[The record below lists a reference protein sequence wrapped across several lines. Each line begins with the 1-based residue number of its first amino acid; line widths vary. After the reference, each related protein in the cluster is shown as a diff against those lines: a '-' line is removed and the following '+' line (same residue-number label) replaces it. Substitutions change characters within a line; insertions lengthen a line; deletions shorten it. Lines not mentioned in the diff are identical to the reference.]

1 MGGGKGE
8 FSNEDQPAS
17 FSLFF
22 RGENSHASWMP
33 FPSSTT
39 VHQWCEILQPF
50 NAPSQLSRLIA
61 GRPRLCPSCSII
73 HHFPPVLSPPRPG
86 ASQHEDIPPPVFLG
100 GAKDSAGR
108 CQFCLLLSDQPM
120 KEGRFHA
127 PPRAKTARKWPSEQQ
142 DVLMAFPCLKKNYF
156 WEGDGEEASGGEGRN
171 GIPESVPWQ
180 EQEENMTV
188 TEDFSRVENT
198 YQMEAEVCII
208 FSDFGKMQNVC
219 NLLIEK
225 LGTSVTISPPHFYH
239 TPEAI
244 DTLRRQVCVAAVG
257 NTHRKA
263 QEVCRLFGQSLGKPL
278 LIREEETKEW
288 GGHVDSHLSKSP
300 DSLTLQ
306 ERIQNATAYA
316 SCRVFAVFEIKGK
329 ENRRNKLL

>member
-1 MGGGKGE
+1 
-8 FSNEDQPAS
+8 
-17 FSLFF
+17 
-22 RGENSHASWMP
+22 
-33 FPSSTT
+33 
-39 VHQWCEILQPF
+39 
-50 NAPSQLSRLIA
+50 
-61 GRPRLCPSCSII
+61 
-73 HHFPPVLSPPRPG
+73 
-86 ASQHEDIPPPVFLG
+86 
-100 GAKDSAGR
+100 
-108 CQFCLLLSDQPM
+108 
-120 KEGRFHA
+120 
-127 PPRAKTARKWPSEQQ
+127 
-142 DVLMAFPCLKKNYF
+142 
-156 WEGDGEEASGGEGRN
+156 
-171 GIPESVPWQ
+171 
-180 EQEENMTV
+180 EENMTV
-188 TEDFSRVENT
+188 TEDFSRVEDT

-239 TPEAI
+239 TPEAV

-257 NTHRKA
+257 NTRRKA

-288 GGHVDSHLSKSP
+288 GGLTDNHLSHSP
-300 DSLTLQ
+300 DALTLQ

>member
-1 MGGGKGE
+1 MAL
-8 FSNEDQPAS
+8 PAPPPAR
-17 FSLFF
+17 LFAELLPAPTPTPTPAG
-22 RGENSHASWMP
+22 RGDP
-33 FPSSTT
+33 P
-39 VHQWCEILQPF
+39 
-50 NAPSQLSRLIA
+50 APS
-61 GRPRLCPSCSII
+61 GREVHVSGSAEL
-73 HHFPPVLSPPRPG
+73 
-86 ASQHEDIPPPVFLG
+86 
-100 GAKDSAGR
+100 SAGP
-108 CQFCLLLSDQPM
+108 D
-120 KEGRFHA
+120 
-127 PPRAKTARKWPSEQQ
+127 RARVSLRLGSRKGAAGAARS
-142 DVLMAFPCLKKNYF
+142 
-156 WEGDGEEASGGEGRN
+156 
-171 GIPESVPWQ
+171 SVTRRLEYIAQSARQRGVP
-180 EQEENMTV
+180 
-188 TEDFSRVENT
+188 
-198 YQMEAEVCII
+198 VCII

-239 TPEAI
+239 TPEAV

-257 NTHRKA
+257 NTRRKA

-288 GGHVDSHLSKSP
+288 GGHIDSHLSNSP

>member
-1 MGGGKGE
+1 MALPAPPPARVFAELVPAPAPAPAPTGRGG
-8 FSNEDQPAS
+8 
-17 FSLFF
+17 
-22 RGENSHASWMP
+22 
-33 FPSSTT
+33 PS
-39 VHQWCEILQPF
+39 
-50 NAPSQLSRLIA
+50 APS
-61 GRPRLCPSCSII
+61 GREVHVSGSAEL
-73 HHFPPVLSPPRPG
+73 
-86 ASQHEDIPPPVFLG
+86 
-100 GAKDSAGR
+100 SAGP
-108 CQFCLLLSDQPM
+108 D
-120 KEGRFHA
+120 
-127 PPRAKTARKWPSEQQ
+127 RARVSLRLGSRKGAAGAARS
-142 DVLMAFPCLKKNYF
+142 
-156 WEGDGEEASGGEGRN
+156 
-171 GIPESVPWQ
+171 SVSRRLQYIAQSARQRGVP
-180 EQEENMTV
+180 EENMTV

-198 YQMEAEVCII
+198 YQMEAEVCMI

-257 NTHRKA
+257 NTRRKA

-288 GGHVDSHLSKSP
+288 GGHMDSHLSNAP

-329 ENRRNKLL
+329 ENRRIKLL